1 MQRCSSTQRPVEVAV
16 KRNAP
21 AVPGGSLSPGFGPV
35 PSWQPR
41 SFECGAARLKG
52 YAAWA
57 LPQPLIRSTQP
68 QDQVDDRQY
77 RSSLFTHSCRCGEKG
92 RG

>member
-16 KRNAP
+16 KRNAL

-52 YAAWA
+52 YAAWV
-57 LPQPLIRSTQP
+57 LPQPLIR
-68 QDQVDDRQY
+68 
-77 RSSLFTHSCRCGEKG
+77 LHSHRIK
-92 RG
+92 